1 MNFLQFLKD
10 AVVPEGTQ
18 VSHEPIFFD
27 GAMGTMLQETGV
39 SYSSVPEELN
49 LTHPEVILNIHR
61 NYLEA
66 GCDVITANT
75 FGANP
80 IKLKDS
86 GYKTDE
92 VIKAAVGIARQAV
105 DSVPSKK
112 YIALDISST
121 GKLLEP
127 MGALSFDDAYEA
139 FRISAVAGEQA
150 GADLVIIETMS
161 DLYET
166 KAAVLAVRENTRL
179 PVIACVTF
187 QDNRQMPGHLRML
200 TGADALTA
208 VTVLESLGADAV
220 GFNCVG
226 DLALVQDLAKTFVR
240 YSSVPVIVQPNAG
253 IPVLEKGKTVF
264 KINPA
269 EFAEAMRKL
278 AASGVPVL
286 GGCCGTTP
294 EHIAAVVNQCRKM
307 PLTALSP
314 PPAGTRITSFCK
326 TEIIGG
332 SEPGG
337 SGERGSL
344 REPKIIGERINP
356 TGKKRLKQALT
367 DGDMQY
373 ILNEGVIQVEA
384 GAHILDVNVGLPGTD
399 EAALMVGAVR
409 ELQRALPVPL
419 QLDSS
424 DPAVLERGLRY
435 YNGKALVNSVNG
447 KTSSM
452 DAVFPLLRK
461 YGGAVIA
468 LALDETGIPDT
479 AAGRLA
485 IVRRILERAREFGI
499 SPSDIIVDPLTLTIS
514 SNQDEAKVTL
524 EAVRMIKAELGLPTV
539 LGVSNISFGLPQR
552 ELITSTFL
560 ALALEA
566 GLDACI
572 INPCS
577 AQIMGSW
584 YSWRALAGYDRNSLG
599 YIEKYTGTA
608 AAAAPLPVPVSP
620 ETPSPGRDAPPSGPE
635 TAQEGE
641 LRRLIVGGFKEQ
653 SAEVTKKLLETY
665 SPVEIIDGQIVPAL
679 DEVGRDFESGKKFLP
694 QLLLS
699 ADTVAAAF
707 EVIKAHLE
715 RSGQERTAKGTVLL
729 ATVYGDIHDIGKNIV
744 KAMLE
749 NYGYTVIDMGKNVEP
764 RAVVDCI
771 REHAALGKDI
781 PLVGL
786 SALMTT
792 TVSSMEQ
799 TIQAIREAGLDTK
812 IMVGGAV
819 LTADYAEK
827 IGADYYAKDA
837 MASVAIAKTVFGEVS

>member
-1 MNFLQFLKD
+1 R
-10 AVVPEGTQ
+10 E
-18 VSHEPIFFD
+18 
-27 GAMGTMLQETGV
+27 
-39 SYSSVPEELN
+39 
-49 LTHPEVILNIHR
+49 
-61 NYLEA
+61 YLEA

-80 IKLKDS
+80 LKLAGS
-86 GYKTDE
+86 GYKTEE
-92 VIKAAVGIARQAV
+92 VIKAAVEIARQAAETSSAAKSS
-105 DSVPSKK
+105 SVPGKK
-112 YIALDISST
+112 YVALDMGPT

-127 MGALSFDDAYEA
+127 MGTLSFDDAYES
-139 FRISAVAGEQA
+139 FRRCAVAGEEA

-187 QDNRQMPGHLRML
+187 QDNGRML

-208 VTVLESLGADAV
+208 VTVLESFGADAV

-226 DLALVQDLAKTFVR
+226 DLSLAQELAETFLR
-240 YSSVPVIVQPNAG
+240 YARVPVIVQPNAG
-253 IPVLEKGKTVF
+253 IPVLENGKTVF
-264 KINPA
+264 RISPA
-269 EFAEAMRKL
+269 EFASAMQSL
-278 AASGVPVL
+278 AAAGVRIT

-294 EHIAAVVNQCRKM
+294 EHIAEVIRHCRETVLSALP
-307 PLTALSP
+307 PL
-314 PPAGTRITSFCK
+314 PAGGRPEGTRISSFCR
-326 TEIIGG
+326 TETIGG
-332 SEPGG
+332 RAGTGDGP
-337 SGERGSL
+337 R
-344 REPKIIGERINP
+344 IIGERINP
-356 TGKKRLKQALT
+356 TGKKRLKQALS

-373 ILNEGVIQVEA
+373 ILNEGAVQVEA

-447 KTSSM
+447 KRSSM
-452 DAVFPLLRK
+452 DAVFPLIRK

-485 IVRRILERAREFGI
+485 IARRILGRALEYGI
-499 SPSDIIVDPLTLTIS
+499 SPSDIIVDPLTLTVS

-584 YSWRALAGYDRNSLG
+584 YSWRVLAGYDRNSLT
-599 YIEKYTGTA
+599 YIEKYTGAAVTA
-608 AAAAPLPVPVSP
+608 VETAPAAPKAPEQEKKASGVPSSKD
-620 ETPSPGRDAPPSGPE
+620 ETPPSGPE
-635 TAQEGE
+635 SE
-641 LRRLIVGGFKEQ
+641 LRRLIVGGFREQ
-653 SAEVTKKLLETY
+653 SSAVTGELLKKY
-665 SPVEIIDGQIVPAL
+665 SPVEIIDRQIVPAL

-707 EVIKAHLE
+707 DVIKAHLE
-715 RSGQERTAKGTVLL
+715 RSGQKRADKGTVLL

-764 RAVVDCI
+764 QAIVDCI
-771 REHAALGKDI
+771 RENAVLGKDI

-799 TIQAIREAGLDTK
+799 TIQAIREADLDTK

-837 MASVAIAKTVFGEVS
+837 MASVAIAKTVFKELSDK